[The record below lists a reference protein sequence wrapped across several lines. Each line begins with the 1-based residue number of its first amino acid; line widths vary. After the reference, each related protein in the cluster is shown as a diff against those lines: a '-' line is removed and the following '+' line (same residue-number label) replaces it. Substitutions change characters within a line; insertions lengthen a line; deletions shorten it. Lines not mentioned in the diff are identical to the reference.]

1 VGVPI
6 NTILFAMEG
15 DPAAAPGYWLL
26 AIRTGGS
33 MLAPAED
40 WP

>member
-1 VGVPI
+1 
-6 NTILFAMEG
+6 MEG
-15 DPAAAPGYWLL
+15 DPSAAPAFWVL
-26 AIRTGGS
+26 ALRTGGS